1 MSVINKMLTDLER
14 RQGSGEPAAVYVAP
28 VRGQGWWMLLLT
40 LICGLALGIL
50 SWRSWL
56 YWQQQQERSHLT
68 AVALPS
74 VSLPSEQAP
83 LPGSSVSELA
93 PQAPLPPAEAAQA
106 QPVPG
111 LPADAVAQTLAAPS
125 AGEASPGLTAQAQ
138 SDEVAA
144 REVLDEAQW
153 QDREPSDAE
162 LQPDLYAELA
172 AEEAV
177 AVPEQTERRAPS
189 LKIETVEL
197 SPTELAVLSERKA
210 NAALV
215 KGELHEAEAQFTA
228 LLGQT
233 PDNEQARQQLAGL
246 LYGQG
251 RLAEA
256 SALLEEGIRRQPDQ
270 ADFRL
275 LRARL
280 ALAEEDRR
288 GALAWL
294 GGAQP
299 PLASN
304 LDYYATWAGLSQ
316 ELGQNAEAAEIYV
329 RLLRVQPDQGRWWLG
344 LGIAEDGQG
353 HGERARDAYRN
364 AQLHGNLG
372 EASQA
377 WLAQRLAQL
386 GP

>member
-28 VRGQGWWMLLLT
+28 ARGQGWWMLLLT

-68 AVALPS
+68 AVALPP

-93 PQAPLPPAEAAQA
+93 PQTPLPPAEAQPAPGPSADASTQAVAQPAATAWAREASPDPLAQA
-106 QPVPG
+106 QTDEG
-111 LPADAVAQTLAAPS
+111 AD
-125 AGEASPGLTAQAQ
+125 
-138 SDEVAA
+138 
-144 REVLDEAQW
+144 LDEMDEPQW
-153 QDREPSDAE
+153 QEREPSDAE
-162 LQPDLYAELA
+162 LQPDLHAELA
-172 AEEAV
+172 AEA
-177 AVPEQTERRAPS
+177 APEPAPRRAPS

-197 SPTELAVLSERKA
+197 SPAEFAVLSERKA

-215 KGELHEAEAQFTA
+215 KGELSEAEAQF
-228 LLGQT
+228 
-233 PDNEQARQQLAGL
+233 
-246 LYGQG
+246 
-251 RLAEA
+251 

-280 ALAEEDRR
+280 ALAEEDKR

-294 GGAQP
+294 GGARP

-316 ELGQNAEAAEIYV
+316 ELGQNAEAAELYV

-377 WLAQRLAQL
+377 WLGQRLAQL

>member
-14 RQGSGEPAAVYVAP
+14 RQGSGEAAAVYVAP
-28 VRGQGWWMLLLT
+28 PRGQGWWMLLLT

-56 YWQQQQERSHLT
+56 YWQQQQERVQMTT
-68 AVALPS
+68 AALSPAPS
-74 VSLPSEQAP
+74 PGGEPVQAQP
-83 LPGSSVSELA
+83 A
-93 PQAPLPPAEAAQA
+93 ALPPAEAAEA
-106 QPVPG
+106 AEAAPAPG
-111 LPADAVAQTLAAPS
+111 PSADAPAQAAAVPS
-125 AGEASPGLTAQAQ
+125 VRAASPAPLAQAQ
-138 SDEVAA
+138 T
-144 REVLDEAQW
+144 DEAADREEMDEPQW
-153 QDREPSDAE
+153 QEREPSDAE

-172 AEEAV
+172 AEQEAT
-177 AVPEQTERRAPS
+177 VPEPVAAPRRRAS

-197 SPTELAVLSERKA
+197 SPAELAVLSERKA

-215 KGELHEAEAQFTA
+215 KGELHEAEAQYTA
-228 LLGQT
+228 LLRQT

-256 SALLEEGIRRQPDQ
+256 SALLEEGIRRQPTQ

-280 ALAEEDRR
+280 ALAEEDKQ

-316 ELGQNAEAAEIYV
+316 ELGHNAEAAELYV

-353 HGERARDAYRN
+353 HGQRAKDAYRN
-364 AQLHGNLG
+364 ALLHGNLG
-372 EASQA
+372 DASQE
-377 WLAQRLAQL
+377 WLGQRMAQL

>member
-14 RQGSGEPAAVYVAP
+14 RQDSGEATALYVAP

-50 SWRSWL
+50 GWRSWL
-56 YWQQQQERSHLT
+56 YWQQQQERVQVTT
-68 AVALPS
+68 AALSPAPS
-74 VSLPSEQAP
+74 PGGEPAPASGPAVS
-83 LPGSSVSELA
+83 GLA
-93 PQAPLPPAEAAQA
+93 PPVALPPAEAPAPGPSADASTQAVAQPATAASPAPQAQA
-106 QPVPG
+106 QP
-111 LPADAVAQTLAAPS
+111 
-125 AGEASPGLTAQAQ
+125 
-138 SDEVAA
+138 DEGTD
-144 REVLDEAQW
+144 LDEMDEPQW
-153 QDREPSDAE
+153 QEREPSDAE

-177 AVPEQTERRAPS
+177 AVPEPARRRAPS

-197 SPTELAVLSERKA
+197 SPAELAVLSERKA

-228 LLGQT
+228 LLRQA

-256 SALLEEGIRRQPDQ
+256 GALLEEGIRRQPAQ

-280 ALAEEDRR
+280 ALAEEDKQ

-316 ELGQNAEAAEIYV
+316 ELGHNAEAAELYV

-353 HGERARDAYRN
+353 HGQRARDAYRN

-377 WLAQRLAQL
+377 WLGQRLAQL

>member
-28 VRGQGWWMLLLT
+28 ARGQGWWMLLLT

-68 AVALPS
+68 AVVLPP

-93 PQAPLPPAEAAQA
+93 PQIPLPPAEA
-106 QPVPG
+106 QPAPG
-111 LPADAVAQTLAAPS
+111 PSADASTQAVAQPAATTW
-125 AGEASPGLTAQAQ
+125 AREASPDPLAQTQ
-138 SDEVAA
+138 TDEGA
-144 REVLDEAQW
+144 ELDEMDEPQW
-153 QDREPSDAE
+153 QEREPSDAE
-162 LQPDLYAELA
+162 LQPDLHAELA
-172 AEEAV
+172 VEA
-177 AVPEQTERRAPS
+177 APEPAPRRAPS

-197 SPTELAVLSERKA
+197 SPAEFAVLSERKA

-215 KGELHEAEAQFTA
+215 KGELSEAEAQFSA
-228 LLGQT
+228 LLRQT

-280 ALAEEDRR
+280 ALAEEDKR

-294 GGAQP
+294 GGARP

-316 ELGQNAEAAEIYV
+316 ELGQNAEAAELYV

-377 WLAQRLAQL
+377 WLGQRLAKL